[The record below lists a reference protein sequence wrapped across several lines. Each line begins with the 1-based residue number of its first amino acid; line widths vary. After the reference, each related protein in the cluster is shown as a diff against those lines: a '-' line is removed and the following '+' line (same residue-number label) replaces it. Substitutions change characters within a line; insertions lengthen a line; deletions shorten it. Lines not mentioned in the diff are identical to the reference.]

1 MNTSDVGE
9 LVEKL
14 SKAIGTPTGD
24 MIQLHDHEVFALVNA
39 LTSLSAKLVEVER
52 EADTY
57 KECAE
62 DWRNKAIALQTS
74 KK

>member
-1 MNTSDVGE
+1 
-9 LVEKL
+9 
-14 SKAIGTPTGD
+14 

-39 LTSLSAKLVEVER
+39 LTSLSARLAEVER